1 MQFRLLAGKQIILV
15 KKKNYLI
22 FLANFNNTCSTVVQ
36 VRLGKSDFYMLV

>member
-15 KKKNYLI
+15 KKIYLK
-22 FLANFNNTCSTVVQ
+22 FLANFNNTCSIVVQ

>member
-15 KKKNYLI
+15 KQNLLKFN
-22 FLANFNNTCSTVVQ
+22 ANFNNTCSTVVQ

>member
-15 KKKNYLI
+15 KKKLSKI
-22 FLANFNNTCSTVVQ
+22 LANFNNTCSTVVQ

>member
-1 MQFRLLAGKQIILV
+1 MQFRLLAGKQIILL
-15 KKKNYLI
+15 KKNYLK

>member
-15 KKKNYLI
+15 KKIYLKCN
-22 FLANFNNTCSTVVQ
+22 ANFNNTCSTVVQ